1 MLRPVLLSFMALFSN
16 GVLICN
22 GNFNFFGGVKKG
34 LLSDS
39 TGLIFKAAAQPQVE
53 SIFTIEI

>member
-1 MLRPVLLSFMALFSN
+1 MALFSN

-53 SIFTIEI
+53 SIFTLEI